1 MSGVPGPSR
10 PAHPTLP
17 PTPAD
22 ARRARDAACPA
33 LAMPYIA
40 ALVLALAAACQPSPD
55 ELDDGKLPATDPHC
69 APDVEGVFPDTA
81 DPQVDY
87 DCDGWPK
94 DEDCNN
100 RNSEIHPAAPEFNNG
115 VDDDCDGDAGLLYGC
130 GTGANDSLGL
140 AALLT
145 LGLAARRRA
154 RGSWPLPLVATV
166 PAFAGKPPGLPCD
179 PPRDGA
185 P

>member
-1 MSGVPGPSR
+1 MFGVFGPCR
-10 PAHPTLP
+10 PAP
-17 PTPAD
+17 PSLIAASLAPPARA
-22 ARRARDAACPA
+22 ARRHA
-33 LAMPYIA
+33 LWIA
-40 ALVLALAAACQPSPD
+40 LFAAACQPSPD

-69 APDVEGVFPDTA
+69 AADAEGIFPDTA
-81 DPQVDY
+81 DPEVDY

-94 DEDCNN
+94 GEDCNN

-130 GTGANDSLGL
+130 GTGTRDSLGL

-145 LGLAARRRA
+145 VGMARRRRA
-154 RGSWPLPLVATV
+154 AAPGRSKAS
-166 PAFAGKPPGLPCD
+166 GLPCD
-179 PPRDGA
+179 PQRDGA